1 MQDTVLNSIVTGVYV
16 LTASHQG
23 KINGSTMTWV
33 TPVSYDPLLVMVSMA
48 DIRVSHGMVKQSGHF
63 GLNVLSG
70 DQLELAR
77 HFGFKSGRDTDKF
90 EGIEYSTS
98 ENGLPVLKDACAYI
112 ECRVVNTYPAGDHT
126 LFVGEVIEA
135 RTLKESVKPL
145 IFDQKDFY

>member
-16 LTASHQG
+16 LTAGHQG

-33 TPVSYDPLLVMVSMA
+33 TPVSYDPLLIMVSMA
-48 DIRVSHGMVKQSGHF
+48 DIRVSHGLVKQSGYF
-63 GLNVLSG
+63 GLNVLNR

-77 HFGFKSGRDTDKF
+77 HFGFKSGRDTNKF
-90 EGIEYSTS
+90 EEIEYSTS
-98 ENGLPVLKDACAYI
+98 ENGLPVLKDACTYI

-135 RTLKESVKPL
+135 RTLKDNVNPL
-145 IFDQKDFY
+145 VFDQKDFY